1 MFPRS
6 GSAKSF
12 RRHRCSRLLAFSYY
26 GTIPDI
32 TVYTVRRSGNSDFF
46 SQSCTMVNPGRW
58 PTHGGSS
65 SLELYDTFFTYCSS
79 TILRRRGTATPRTDH
94 TSNEYTQHKQKR
106 IRNPE
111 IAKTTMH
118 ISQTALLTSNS
129 TTSTVPSSG
138 RGVTEETSHVRY
150 QKMAI
155 AAASREKAL
164 PNSSLRLRSNLLHRL
179 GIHGGKEQLQ
189 PRQPSRGLL
198 DGLPVTEQPLT
209 GEEDENHDERQEP
222 QQGMSWTERLMV
234 FVPSSLE
241 SRADAASSVS
251 STTADTPTEKGV
263 TFNETVSVVPIPMRS
278 DYSHRV
284 RERLWNDVDD
294 ILINAQR
301 NAMEFA
307 AEGWDWRT
315 VVEDE
320 YMYRDASTGE
330 LIHPVHMEES

>member
-1 MFPRS
+1 MVRVRYEQVDYSTVRTAFPRVGTTPWRS
-6 GSAKSF
+6 IDRGGIYVLTYTKSTG
-12 RRHRCSRLLAFSYY
+12 A
-26 GTIPDI
+26 
-32 TVYTVRRSGNSDFF
+32 GN
-46 SQSCTMVNPGRW
+46 C
-58 PTHGGSS
+58 
-65 SLELYDTFFTYCSS
+65 
-79 TILRRRGTATPRTDH
+79 DH
-94 TSNEYTQHKQKR
+94 AQKR
-106 IRNPE
+106 IRNRKIE
-111 IAKTTMH
+111 ETTMH
-118 ISQTALLTSNS
+118 LSPAALLTSNTAAS
-129 TTSTVPSSG
+129 TLLPSG
-138 RGVTEETSHVRY
+138 GGMTEESPHTHY

-155 AAASREKAL
+155 AAASREKTITAASREKVSSS
-164 PNSSLRLRSNLLHRL
+164 SSLRLRSNLLHKL
-179 GIHGGKEQLQ
+179 GIHDDKEQSQ
-189 PRQPSRGLL
+189 ARQPSRGLL

-209 GEEDENHDERQEP
+209 GEEDENYDERQEP
-222 QQGMSWTERLMV
+222 QQAMSWTERLMV

-241 SRADAASSVS
+241 SRTGVASSSSS
-251 STTADTPTEKGV
+251 STVDTPTEKGV

-284 RERLWNDVDD
+284 RERLWNDVDN